1 MKKRTL
7 GARYKASYETRDS
20 GGRGASAFA
29 WNKVKGEVKFFKV
42 KEGKNRISII
52 PYEVKTKNHP
62 LVKSGTLKI
71 GDIDYVMDYYIHK
84 NVGASGGD
92 VVCIKRT
99 FGKPCPICEMA
110 KEAQDAGKTEDYQQL
125 KPSRRVI
132 YNVIDEKNPEAGI
145 QIFEASQYLFEKELI
160 EEARNA
166 EAGGEMTDFADIDE
180 GKSVSFRASEATFG
194 KNKYFEFKSFQ
205 FLDRE
210 EELDGDLIDQAHSFD
225 ELMVVLSYQDIAKL
239 LHGGDDEEPAASDD
253 SDEDEDEEEE
263 KPAKPAKAEEK
274 PPVKKG
280 ARKAEEAEPEEEE
293 EPAPAQTKKPV
304 EKAKAPAKK
313 GTTQECPSGH
323 TFGTDCDEFDDCNKC
338 EIWELCVKAQ

>member
-52 PYEVKTKNHP
+52 PYEIKTKNHP
-62 LVKSGTLKI
+62 LVKSGVMKI
-71 GDIDYVMDYYIHK
+71 GDIDYLMDYYIHK

-110 KEAQDAGKTEDYQQL
+110 KEAQDAGKTEDYNQL
-125 KPSRRVI
+125 KASRRVI

-166 EAGGEMTDFADIDE
+166 EAGGAFTEFADIDD
-180 GKSVSFRASEATFG
+180 GKSISFRASEATFG

-210 EELDGDLIDQAHSFD
+210 EQLDGDLIDQAHSFD
-225 ELMVVLSYQDIAKL
+225 ELMVVLDYQAISKL
-239 LHGGDDEEPAASDD
+239 LHGGDDEEEPAEED
-253 SDEDEDEEEE
+253 DEDEEDEDEKPVKPAKTTKPPRKVEEEDPVEEEE
-263 KPAKPAKAEEK
+263 KPVKPQKTTKPAEK
-274 PPVKKG
+274 PAG
-280 ARKAEEAEPEEEE
+280 
-293 EPAPAQTKKPV
+293 
-304 EKAKAPAKK
+304 KK

-338 EIWELCVKAQ
+338 EVWELCVKAQG